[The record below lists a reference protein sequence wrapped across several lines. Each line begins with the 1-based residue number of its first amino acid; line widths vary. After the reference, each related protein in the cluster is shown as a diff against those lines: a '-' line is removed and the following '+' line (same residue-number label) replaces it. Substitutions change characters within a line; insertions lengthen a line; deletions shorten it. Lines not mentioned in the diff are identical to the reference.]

1 MIHNPILPAEWQEQ
15 DAILITWPHAF
26 SAWATNL
33 AAVELSYIDLT
44 ATLSHYQDII
54 IQLHPSMDLDQLL
67 IKLTK
72 SAANL
77 SKCHFVLL
85 SSNDTWV
92 RDHGPI
98 SVIDQGT
105 ATLLDFTFNGWGN
118 KFDSNL
124 DNQLNQQMA
133 NLGVVVPT
141 TAVNWV
147 LEGGSLESDGQGTL
161 LTTSACLLNSNRN
174 GKVSKAEV
182 EQQLA
187 ACLGINRI
195 LWLESGALEGD
206 DTDGH
211 IDTLARF
218 ASIST
223 LIYQGCT
230 DSQDSHYLE
239 LAKMKTELAALRTC
253 DGLPYGLIELPWP
266 SAKFAADGHRLPA
279 SYANFLITN
288 KLILVPTY
296 EDPMDIL
303 ALEQIQV
310 AFPNHFVRGIN
321 ALPLIEE
328 HGSLH
333 CITMQLTQGT
343 VNFSGRFETFQGALR

>member
-1 MIHNPILPAEWQEQ
+1 MINNTVLPAEWQQQ
-15 DAILITWPHAF
+15 DAILITWPHSF

-33 AAVELSYIDLT
+33 ATVELSYIDLT
-44 ATLSHYQDII
+44 TTLSHYQDMI
-54 IQLHPSMDLDQLL
+54 IQLHPSVDLDQLL

-85 SSNDTWV
+85 SSNDTWA

-98 SVIDQGT
+98 GVVDQGT
-105 ATLLDFTFNGWGN
+105 PTLLDFTFNGWGN
-118 KFDSNL
+118 KFAADL

-133 NLGVVVPT
+133 NLGIVVPT
-141 TAVNWV
+141 TAIDWV

-174 GKVSKAEV
+174 GKVTKAQV
-182 EQQLA
+182 QQRLA

-206 DTDGH
+206 DTDAH

-218 ASIST
+218 ASVSS
-223 LIYQGCT
+223 LIYQGCS
-230 DSQDSHYLE
+230 DPLDSHYPGLNR
-239 LAKMKTELAALRTC
+239 MKAELAAFRTLE
-253 DGLPYGLIELPWP
+253 GLPYELIELPWP

-303 ALEQIQV
+303 ALEQIQR
-310 AFPNHFVRGIN
+310 AFPNHFVSGIN

-333 CITMQLTQGT
+333 CITMQLPQGT
-343 VNFSGRFETFQGALR
+343 VNFAGRFETFQGAMR